1 MDLNEL
7 YFRQQLSAMRA
18 GAADDACATHYHQSL
33 ADGFARR
40 IQAIQHVSGAAAAR
54 GWALLRGAAAAGVP
68 A

>member
-18 GAADDACATHYHQSL
+18 RAADDARAGHYHQSL

-40 IQAIQHVSGAAAAR
+40 IQAMQHVSGATAAR
-54 GWALLRGAAAAGVP
+54 GWALLRGTAAAGLP